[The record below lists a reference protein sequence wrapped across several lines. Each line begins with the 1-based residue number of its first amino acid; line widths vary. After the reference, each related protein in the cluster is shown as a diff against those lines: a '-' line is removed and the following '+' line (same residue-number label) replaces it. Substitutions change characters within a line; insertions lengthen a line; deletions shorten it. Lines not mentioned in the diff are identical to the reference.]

1 MKNLLYIIPLL
12 FFVECTLVD
21 TNSSNINITNQT
33 VRDTVYRTVL
43 EKCHITEILQSENDI
58 MDKTD
63 ISTIAGRELDLRL
76 EFLEKTFAELKIITK
91 NGTEAPDDK
100 KEELKKTRIK
110 IDKYMF
116 EIAQIYLSNLLPANI
131 NGEYISTRINKII
144 DAKADA
150 VHKLLG
156 SLFV

>member
-1 MKNLLYIIPLL
+1 
-12 FFVECTLVD
+12 
-21 TNSSNINITNQT
+21 
-33 VRDTVYRTVL
+33 
-43 EKCHITEILQSENDI
+43 
-58 MDKTD
+58 
-63 ISTIAGRELDLRL
+63 
-76 EFLEKTFAELKIITK
+76 
-91 NGTEAPDDK
+91 
-100 KEELKKTRIK
+100 
-110 IDKYMF
+110 MF

>member
-21 TNSSNINITNQT
+21 TNSSNITNQT
-33 VRDTVYRTVL
+33 VRDTVYRNVL
-43 EKCHITEILQSENDI
+43 EKCHITEILQCENDVI
-58 MDKTD
+58 DKTD
-63 ISTIAGRELDLRL
+63 ISAIVSRELDLRL
-76 EFLEKTFAELKIITK
+76 EFLEKTFAELIIITK

-100 KEELKKTRIK
+100 KDELKETRIK